1 MAFLVLDGTLAFLSD
16 CKIKE
21 KNVKA
26 IKIVGRGAW
35 EKMMGHLI
43 EKMLHSSWSSLQF
56 SSAHFCVSTV
66 EKKEGWFP
74 PKSVWERVLGVTRF
88 FILSVNEV
96 EGNPS
101 EH

>member
-43 EKMLHSSWSSLQF
+43 EKMLHSS
-56 SSAHFCVSTV
+56 
-66 EKKEGWFP
+66 
-74 PKSVWERVLGVTRF
+74 
-88 FILSVNEV
+88 
-96 EGNPS
+96 
-101 EH
+101 